1 MHTQKTIAQPPGGAV
16 ENRRP
21 AGNRL
26 GRATVERDSMMTR
39 AANRFQTL
47 GRAYRSLISR
57 VVRAG
62 VLLGL
67 VAVWAC
73 APEAHARDATWLL
86 NPGSG
91 DFDTGS
97 NWSGEVVP
105 TGTAFFD
112 HSSITTITFSA
123 STAIGGLTFNAGAPA
138 YSFGISSSFLEF
150 VGAGIVNNS
159 SNAPTLTDSGPQ
171 GIFFVGSSTAGNA
184 VINNITSG
192 FTEFANSSTGG
203 TAIITNTGGNTF
215 FIDTS
220 TSGNAIITNNSNGAT
235 EFANSSTAGTAAIT
249 NSSGGNT
256 FFVDTSTAGNA
267 TVTTNA
273 GSFTEFDASSTA
285 GSATVI
291 TNSGGF
297 TIFQSAATGGTAR
310 FITNAGGTFDISN
323 ISSSGI
329 TVGSIEGAG
338 AYRLGSKV
346 LTVGLNNLSTT
357 VSGTITDGGFSNLP
371 GGSLIKVGTGTLT
384 LTGSNTYTGGTTISG
399 GTLQIGSG
407 GTTGSIVGNVV
418 DNAALVFDRSD
429 AFTFSGLISRTG
441 TVTQGGTGTLILTGA
456 NTYTGQTTVNN
467 GSLIVNGSIAST
479 QTLVNPGGLLGGTG
493 LIGGN
498 LVNSGIVS
506 PGNPVGTLTV
516 SGNYTQNANG
526 TLRIDIGGT
535 APGQF
540 GLLAVNGHASLAGT
554 LQLIPL
560 GSFQFHLGD
569 RITFLT
575 ANGGVRGSFSTIQN
589 PFIAGTIVKAEVNVL
604 PDAVQILATQGDF
617 VTAACN
623 PNSAAVARNLN
634 AAASDPRA
642 VALISFLD
650 SQPIGSLCADFSLIS
665 PEEIAAIFNIG
676 VSTAGIQA
684 INLIRR
690 MDDIHAG
697 SSGFSAAGFSMK
709 GSPASF
715 TNGFSGP
722 AGAEGKAGPPVLAP
736 GPENRW
742 GIFVTGVG
750 EFTHVDGTDGA
761 AGFDL
766 QTGGVTLGADYR
778 FTSNFAVG
786 LTAGYAHVHADLVNN
801 GSVDVNSGKF
811 GAYAT
816 VFGNGLYLDTAVTG
830 SVDGYDTHRTALL
843 GTANGST
850 NGSEVSFLVAGGY
863 DWKKGGLT
871 ISPTA
876 NFQYTYVNLDGFT
889 ESGSLAPLKY
899 PYQHVDSETT
909 AFGVKSIYDWHVGH
923 VLLRPEISLAWQH
936 EYGDQAYSVLSSL
949 ANGAGGIFSVTGP
962 TIGRDSLLVGAGL
975 AVLWNDRIS
984 TYIYYDGDLARTN
997 YQSNNITAGVRMT
1010 F

>member
-1 MHTQKTIAQPPGGAV
+1 LWILSESTFSRV
-16 ENRRP
+16 
-21 AGNRL
+21 
-26 GRATVERDSMMTR
+26 
-39 AANRFQTL
+39 
-47 GRAYRSLISR
+47 LISNLI
-57 VVRAG
+57 AS
-62 VLLGL
+62 
-67 VAVWAC
+67 
-73 APEAHARDATWLL
+73 RDA
-86 NPGSG
+86 
-91 DFDTGS
+91 
-97 NWSGEVVP
+97 
-105 TGTAFFD
+105 
-112 HSSITTITFSA
+112 
-123 STAIGGLTFNAGAPA
+123 
-138 YSFGISSSFLEF
+138 
-150 VGAGIVNNS
+150 
-159 SNAPTLTDSGPQ
+159 
-171 GIFFVGSSTAGNA
+171 
-184 VINNITSG
+184 
-192 FTEFANSSTGG
+192 
-203 TAIITNTGGNTF
+203 
-215 FIDTS
+215 
-220 TSGNAIITNNSNGAT
+220 
-235 EFANSSTAGTAAIT
+235 
-249 NSSGGNT
+249 
-256 FFVDTSTAGNA
+256 
-267 TVTTNA
+267 
-273 GSFTEFDASSTA
+273 
-285 GSATVI
+285 
-291 TNSGGF
+291 
-297 TIFQSAATGGTAR
+297 
-310 FITNAGGTFDISN
+310 
-323 ISSSGI
+323 
-329 TVGSIEGAG
+329 
-338 AYRLGSKV
+338 RLR
-346 LTVGLNNLSTT
+346 
-357 VSGTITDGGFSNLP
+357 
-371 GGSLIKVGTGTLT
+371 
-384 LTGSNTYTGGTTISG
+384 
-399 GTLQIGSG
+399 GSG
-407 GTTGSIVGNVV
+407 GETCRPAS
-418 DNAALVFDRSD
+418 RS
-429 AFTFSGLISRTG
+429 
-441 TVTQGGTGTLILTGA
+441 GA
-456 NTYTGQTTVNN
+456 G
-467 GSLIVNGSIAST
+467 
-479 QTLVNPGGLLGGTG
+479 LGGTG

-516 SGNYTQNANG
+516 SSNYTQNANG

-575 ANGGVRGSFSTIQN
+575 ANGGVSGSFSTIQN
-589 PFIAGTIVKAEVNVL
+589 PFVAGTIVKAEVSVL
-604 PDAVQILATQGDF
+604 PNAVELLATQGDF

-642 VALISFLD
+642 AALISFLD
-650 SQPIGSLCADFSLIS
+650 SQPIGSLCADFTLIS

-697 SSGFSAAGFSMK
+697 SSGFSAAGFSLK
-709 GSPASF
+709 GGPASS

-766 QTGGVTLGADYR
+766 QTGGVTVGADYR
-778 FTSNFAVG
+778 FSSNFAVG
-786 LTAGYAHVHADLVNN
+786 LTAGYAHVNADLVNN
-801 GSVDVNSGKF
+801 GSIDVNSGKF

-863 DWKKGGLT
+863 DWKRGNLT
-871 ISPTA
+871 ISPIA

-889 ESGSLAPLKY
+889 ESG
-899 PYQHVDSETT
+899 
-909 AFGVKSIYDWHVGH
+909 
-923 VLLRPEISLAWQH
+923 
-936 EYGDQAYSVLSSL
+936 SL

-975 AVLWNDRIS
+975 AILWNDRIS